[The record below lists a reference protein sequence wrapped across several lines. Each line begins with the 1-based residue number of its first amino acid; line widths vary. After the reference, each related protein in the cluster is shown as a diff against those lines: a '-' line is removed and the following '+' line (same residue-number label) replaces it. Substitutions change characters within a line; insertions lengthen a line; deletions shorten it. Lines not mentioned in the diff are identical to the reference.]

1 MNNEKALLVASIRN
15 RLFASRDTVDQALNY
30 AVSAIE
36 RLVVSDDRAAIYTA
50 LHVVMNTIAD
60 KIEGLPDAAQLPE
73 PPAEVR
79 IAHADLPDTGAVDLD
94 TRIAEIADE
103 RIRRLNIQRQ
113 IERTIE
119 EWSEDAA
126 FGQIVEEWFNEN
138 VDIEDSITQYIDDKL
153 EDHVRNVLCGLDLR
167 VRITD

>member
-1 MNNEKALLVASIRN
+1 MNNEKTLLAASIRN
-15 RLFASRDTVDQALNY
+15 SMFASRDTVDQALNY
-30 AVSAIE
+30 AVATIE
-36 RLVVSDDRAAIYTA
+36 RLYNDDRAAMYTA

-60 KIEGLPDAAQLPE
+60 KISALPAQLPE

>member
-1 MNNEKALLVASIRN
+1 MLDLTSKAMLAASIRN
-15 RLFASRDTVDQALNY
+15 RLFASRDTVDEALNY

-50 LHVVMNTIAD
+50 LHVVLNTVAD
-60 KIEGLPDAAQLPE
+60 KITALPDQLPE

-113 IERTIE
+113 IEKTIE
-119 EWSEDAA
+119 EW
-126 FGQIVEEWFNEN
+126 FNDN
-138 VDIEDSITQYIDDKL
+138 VDLEHEIEKHIENSIDFPEIVK
-153 EDHVRNVLCGLDLR
+153 EVLLNNLTLT
-167 VRITD
+167 VSVE

>member
-1 MNNEKALLVASIRN
+1 MNNEKTLLVASIRN

-30 AVSAIE
+30 AVATIE
-36 RLVVSDDRAAIYTA
+36 RLYNDDRAAMYTA

-60 KIEGLPDAAQLPE
+60 KISALPAQLPE
-73 PPAEVR
+73 PLAEVR

>member
-1 MNNEKALLVASIRN
+1 MLDLTSKAMLAASIRN
-15 RLFASRDTVDQALNY
+15 RLFASRDTVDEALNY
-30 AVSAIE
+30 AIDTIE
-36 RLVVSDDRAAIYTA
+36 RIQGTDKAAVYTM
-50 LHVVMNTIAD
+50 LHVVLNTVAD
-60 KIEGLPDAAQLPE
+60 KITALPDQLPE